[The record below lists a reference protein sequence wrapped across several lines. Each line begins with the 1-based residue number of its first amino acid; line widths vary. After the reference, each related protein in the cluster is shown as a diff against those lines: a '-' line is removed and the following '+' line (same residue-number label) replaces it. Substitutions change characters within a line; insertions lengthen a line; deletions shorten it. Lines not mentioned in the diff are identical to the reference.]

1 MSLNHS
7 FVRMKT
13 PLDYIFIDTCIF
25 KSSSFFKD
33 EGVISRLF
41 NYAEQ
46 GMLNIL
52 MPEITKREW
61 FKHYKKACSLKFD
74 TADNKA
80 ALMGNTVEIDDFVKA
95 YQKFIGKYNPIVESV
110 FEKHLERARVI
121 NIPTEYAGD
130 LIGDVFDKYFA
141 VEKPFGSDGK
151 SKEFPDA
158 FVLASLEKYAKEN
171 GIKRIVILSTDKDL
185 TEYKSSVIQ
194 AEDVTNYLNELVKTR
209 IPEQKK
215 LKADEDINR
224 ISSYIQELPN
234 DKIRYISGKI
244 EEYLSDVTLY
254 EERFDYVDI
263 DEAYVGKVDVEP
275 TAKDMQVLE
284 VDDETIRVAFF
295 AEFNTKVN
303 VRHFSEE
310 DSVWDSEE
318 KDWAYKEYKNT
329 EIEVGTALKVFLELD
344 RTESDEGQNLK
355 IEITG
360 FDFDELREY
369 VVDTRSSR
377 VENNAP
383 WKNYATRAAINPLS
397 STLSQIS
404 QLATMAK
411 PPQSIAT
418 ALSSFKAFQEQ
429 INLPETQKHLAQ
441 MAAISGSLSATIQSI
456 QQATKPNILES
467 VNSLSAVIE
476 SMVRNEKK

>member
-1 MSLNHS
+1 M
-7 FVRMKT
+7 
-13 PLDYIFIDTCIF
+13 ID
-25 KSSSFFKD
+25 S
-33 EGVISRLF
+33 
-41 NYAEQ
+41 
-46 GMLNIL
+46 
-52 MPEITKREW
+52 
-61 FKHYKKACSLKFD
+61 
-74 TADNKA
+74 
-80 ALMGNTVEIDDFVKA
+80 
-95 YQKFIGKYNPIVESV
+95 
-110 FEKHLERARVI
+110 
-121 NIPTEYAGD
+121 
-130 LIGDVFDKYFA
+130 
-141 VEKPFGSDGK
+141 
-151 SKEFPDA
+151 
-158 FVLASLEKYAKEN
+158 
-171 GIKRIVILSTDKDL
+171 
-185 TEYKSSVIQ
+185 
-194 AEDVTNYLNELVKTR
+194 
-209 IPEQKK
+209 
-215 LKADEDINR
+215 
-224 ISSYIQELPN
+224 
-234 DKIRYISGKI
+234 KIRCNGRKKI
-244 EEYLSDVTLY
+244 
-254 EERFDYVDI
+254 
-263 DEAYVGKVDVEP
+263 
-275 TAKDMQVLE
+275 
-284 VDDETIRVAFF
+284 
-295 AEFNTKVN
+295 
-303 VRHFSEE
+303 
-310 DSVWDSEE
+310 
-318 KDWAYKEYKNT
+318 YKEYKNT